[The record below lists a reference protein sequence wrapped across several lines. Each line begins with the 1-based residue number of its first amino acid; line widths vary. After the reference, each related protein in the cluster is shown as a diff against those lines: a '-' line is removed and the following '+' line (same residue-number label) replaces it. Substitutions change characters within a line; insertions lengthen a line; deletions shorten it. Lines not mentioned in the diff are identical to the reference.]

1 MVASN
6 FQGPSQ
12 LHTKGSITESQTIE
26 RAFVASIYFYS
37 EGPFNIH
44 ITRNGR
50 NVIGSPFKVTLEK
63 GVMVKRSKLSLIGSD
78 IDCMRVVGDV
88 LQKAINIK
96 ESKIELWGKPSMT
109 ADLLTQEALMLA
121 SMTDS
126 GTYIYVWDASYGSL
140 AEENFNFWLHQLSV
154 YAPSASVILL
164 GVNLSSTHANEMDLK
179 PFQMVNPQL
188 SQFIFAG
195 TTFKSEPVKLLEEV
209 LLAAGGAITC
219 LTPVWHRFESLAA
232 KVINCKKRESGVE
245 FLDETTFKG
254 LAGECG
260 IHGDFLC
267 KEAVEHLEMSG
278 IVLAVREGPF
288 FTVLQPLWLER
299 HLTEIAKTS
308 QSGSLDRNLLG
319 MKTCV
324 E

>member
-1 MVASN
+1 
-6 FQGPSQ
+6 
-12 LHTKGSITESQTIE
+12 
-26 RAFVASIYFYS
+26 
-37 EGPFNIH
+37 
-44 ITRNGR
+44 
-50 NVIGSPFKVTLEK
+50 
-63 GVMVKRSKLSLIGSD
+63 MVKRSKLSLIGCD
-78 IDCMRVVGDV
+78 VDCMRVVGGV
-88 LQKAINIK
+88 LQKAIDIK
-96 ESKIELWGKPSMT
+96 KSEIELWGTPSIT

-126 GTYIYVWDASYGSL
+126 GTYIYVWDASRGSL
-140 AEENFNFWLHQLSV
+140 PEENLNFWLHQLSV

-164 GVNLSSTHANEMDLK
+164 GVNLSATHASEIDLK

-188 SQFIFAG
+188 SQSIFAG

-209 LLAAGGAITC
+209 LLVAEGKITC
-219 LTPVWHRFESLAA
+219 LNPVWHRFESLAA
-232 KVINCKKRESGVE
+232 KVIEKRESDVE

-254 LAGECG
+254 LAGQCG
-260 IHGDFLC
+260 IHGDYLC

-278 IVLAVREGPF
+278 VGLAVTEGPF
-288 FTVLQPLWLER
+288 FIVLKPVWLER

>member
-1 MVASN
+1 MVAST
-6 FQGPSQ
+6 FEDPSQ
-12 LHTKGSITESQTIE
+12 LHTKGRITECQTIE
-26 RAFVASIYFYS
+26 RAFVASIYFLS
-37 EGPFNIH
+37 EGPFNVH

-50 NVIGSPFKVTLEK
+50 NVLGSPFKVTLEK

-78 IDCMRVVGDV
+78 IDCMRVVGGV
-88 LQKAINIK
+88 LQEAIDIK
-96 ESKIELWGKPSMT
+96 ESEIELWGIPCIT

-126 GTYIYVWDASYGSL
+126 GTYIYVWDASCGSL
-140 AEENFNFWLHQLSV
+140 AEENLNFWLYLLTV

-164 GVNLSSTHANEMDLK
+164 GVNLSSTHANEIDLK

-188 SQFIFAG
+188 SQSIFAG

-209 LLAAGGAITC
+209 LPVVGGTITC
-219 LTPVWHRFESLAA
+219 LNPVWHRFESLAA
-232 KVINCKKRESGVE
+232 KVIKKRDSGVE
-245 FLDETTFKG
+245 ILDETTFKG

-267 KEAVEHLEMSG
+267 KKAVEHLEMSG
-278 IVLAVREGPF
+278 IGLAVKEGPF
-288 FTVLQPLWLER
+288 YTVLKPVWLAR
-299 HLTEIAKTS
+299 RLTEIAKTS
-308 QSGSLDRNLLG
+308 QRGSLDKKLLG

-324 E
+324 